1 MIRLSNKNKQLIGEV
16 RLPSSK
22 SITNRMLIL
31 KKLYEHELILDNVS
45 LANDSMV
52 LDKLLNSNDNQFDVQ
67 DAGTVYRFLTAYC
80 AVTPGEWI
88 IRGTKRLQERP
99 IADLISVLRDLGAD
113 ITYLEKEGCGPI
125 KVIGKKLIA
134 NASLIDISQIKSSQ
148 FASALL
154 MIAPMIEGE
163 FNFKVNTKMSSY
175 SYILLTIACLRRM
188 GFSVWVRG
196 AHIQVSKK
204 QKFDGEYFQIE
215 PDWSSFYYWISM
227 IHLSERSD
235 IFFPGIRLNNMQ
247 KERKKLFEIG
257 HPSLVMEEQ
266 NEGMR
271 IVKHPSNEKYVFPD
285 ELNYSQF
292 PDIAMTFAMLLPAIG
307 CEQIKFKGLHSLKY
321 KECNREQAT
330 IEHLTK
336 IGVDLKSHD
345 NLWLMDASNYEL
357 KNDTLFNTYHD
368 HRMAM
373 CVAPLSLIKPI
384 RIEEDSVVKKSYPN
398 FWKDLENI
406 GFEIEYL

>member
-1 MIRLSNKNKQLIGEV
+1 MIRLSNKNKQLFGEV

-31 KKLYEHELILDNVS
+31 KKLYEPELILENIS
-45 LANDSMV
+45 LANDSQI
-52 LDKLLNSNDNQFDVQ
+52 LSNLLNSNSNHFNVH

-80 AVTPGEWI
+80 AVTPGEWTI
-88 IRGTKRLQERP
+88 EGTSRLHDRP
-99 IADLISVLRDLGAD
+99 IADLIRILQELGAE
-113 ITYLEKEGCGPI
+113 ITYLDRDGYGPI
-125 KVIGKKLIA
+125 KIVGKKLV
-134 NASLIDISQIKSSQ
+134 ASSNLIDLTQINSSQ

-154 MIAPMIEGE
+154 MIAPVIDGE

-175 SYILLTIACLRRM
+175 SYVLLTIACLRRM

-196 AHIQVSKK
+196 SYIQVSKK
-204 QKFDGEYFQIE
+204 QKFDGEYFHIE

-227 IHLSERSD
+227 VHLSESAD
-235 IFFPGIRLNNMQ
+235 LFFPGIRLNNMQ

-257 HPSLVMEEQ
+257 HPCVVMEEL
-266 NEGMR
+266 NDSMR
-271 IVKHPSNEKYVFPD
+271 IVKHTTTEKYVFPD

-292 PDIAMTFAMLLPAIG
+292 PDIAMTFAMMLPAIG
-307 CEQIKFKGLHSLKY
+307 CKQVIFKGLQSLKL
-321 KECNREQAT
+321 KECDRELAT
-330 IEHLTK
+330 IEHLEK
-336 IGVDLKSHD
+336 IGVVFKGQD
-345 NLWLMDASNYEL
+345 NQWLMDASGFEL
-357 KNDTLFNTYHD
+357 KADTLFETYND

-373 CVAPLSLIKPI
+373 CVAPLSLLKSI
-384 RIEEDSVVKKSYPN
+384 RIGEETVVKKSYPN